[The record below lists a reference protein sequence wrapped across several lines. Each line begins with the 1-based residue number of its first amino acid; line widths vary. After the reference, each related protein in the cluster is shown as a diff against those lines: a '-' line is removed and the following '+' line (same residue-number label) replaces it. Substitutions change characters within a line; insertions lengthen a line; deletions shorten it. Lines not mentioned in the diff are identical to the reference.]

1 MRWLKIFKKQP
12 ETTDMRLKR
21 ASIIDLSTP
30 IDMCPYVVIDSEL
43 TGLNPKK
50 DSIISIGAL
59 KMSGTMIKIG
69 ETFYEIVSPST
80 EFTAE
85 SVVVHGIMPAETTGK
100 PSIGNV
106 INDFL
111 AFCEECVVVGHFI
124 SLDLTFI
131 NIELKKLYDRTFD
144 NPVIDTYKIHDWI
157 KHHSGDFSRHF
168 RGDREKDL
176 FSIAKNYKIQITGL
190 HNALMDAFITA
201 QLFQRFLWYL
211 PNLGVKTVK
220 ELLLIGKP

>member
-85 SVVVHGIMPAETTGK
+85 SVVVHGIMPVRQQE
-100 PSIGNV
+100 
-106 INDFL
+106 
-111 AFCEECVVVGHFI
+111 
-124 SLDLTFI
+124 SL
-131 NIELKKLYDRTFD
+131 
-144 NPVIDTYKIHDWI
+144 P
-157 KHHSGDFSRHF
+157 
-168 RGDREKDL
+168 
-176 FSIAKNYKIQITGL
+176 
-190 HNALMDAFITA
+190 
-201 QLFQRFLWYL
+201 
-211 PNLGVKTVK
+211 
-220 ELLLIGKP
+220 